1 LSKFKIRREHL
12 AFALIAAFG
21 LGGAI
26 AIHANA
32 SYGITAAKERFR
44 TESHAAAMAALYIAQ
59 GQFTAIYQN
68 LRTISRLPSV
78 KQTDRHA
85 TNINQDGLRTIQEI
99 YNNLASNV
107 AVSEVYVVPRTL
119 NSERIDP
126 VTGAPEAPIISYDDL
141 ITGSGSASGD
151 ASANVVKQFEPEIYE
166 YHQLH
171 RQMLWFA
178 AHTPDI
184 KSTSGFDIPMLSA
197 PQIISCDNTVFNLT
211 HDNADRTSLV
221 FSVPFFGPDG
231 NFVGTISAFVRIKAV
246 RAMLPAKNF
255 ALVNQGYHAVA
266 LSKGGVEIPDA
277 LDFIKHARPDPS
289 LIYSETLTLDAHD
302 PQFAWTLWAGLPD
315 AAFWAR
321 PDVRAVQSF
330 ATGAY
335 SVLTLLLLM
344 SGAAVWFVTRN
355 ARRIAGAAAA
365 LDALAHG
372 DEDAKLEGAERPGPA
387 GELARAFVKF
397 RDALIQK
404 RIIEEGAADSAKRAE
419 AERQRFD
426 AERSEAMAAQKEV
439 VDTLAGA
446 LISFANG
453 DLTFKINQFFE
464 NEFKSLRM
472 DFNQA
477 SAKMEA
483 TMRRVATSTHNVES
497 GAREVQQ
504 AAEDFARRTEQ
515 QAAGLEQTA
524 AALEEITGTVRKTSQ
539 IASGV
544 ADLAAAARTDA
555 DKSASVV
562 RDTVSAMTGIENSS
576 RQIANIISVID
587 EIAFQTN
594 LLALNAGVEAARA
607 GDAGR
612 GFAVVATEVR
622 ALARRSADAAK
633 EIKAIIAASG
643 REVGNGVKLVNETG
657 EALTRIT
664 TQINQLAG
672 RVAEIA
678 AAAREQAQGLN
689 QINSAVNHMDQATQ
703 QNAAMV
709 EQVAAAGGSLTEE
722 AQALSQLLSEFKISE
737 AKLEAPPPRGD
748 FAPADEFEPAEAAD

>member
-1 LSKFKIRREHL
+1 
-12 AFALIAAFG
+12 
-21 LGGAI
+21 
-26 AIHANA
+26 
-32 SYGITAAKERFR
+32 
-44 TESHAAAMAALYIAQ
+44 
-59 GQFTAIYQN
+59 
-68 LRTISRLPSV
+68 V
-78 KQTDRHA
+78 
-85 TNINQDGLRTIQEI
+85 
-99 YNNLASNV
+99 
-107 AVSEVYVVPRTL
+107 
-119 NSERIDP
+119 
-126 VTGAPEAPIISYDDL
+126 
-141 ITGSGSASGD
+141 
-151 ASANVVKQFEPEIYE
+151 
-166 YHQLH
+166 
-171 RQMLWFA
+171 
-178 AHTPDI
+178 
-184 KSTSGFDIPMLSA
+184 
-197 PQIISCDNTVFNLT
+197 
-211 HDNADRTSLV
+211 
-221 FSVPFFGPDG
+221 
-231 NFVGTISAFVRIKAV
+231 
-246 RAMLPAKNF
+246 
-255 ALVNQGYHAVA
+255 
-266 LSKGGVEIPDA
+266 
-277 LDFIKHARPDPS
+277 
-289 LIYSETLTLDAHD
+289 
-302 PQFAWTLWAGLPD
+302 PD

-330 ATGAY
+330 ADGAY
-335 SVLTLLLLM
+335 SVLMLLLLM

-355 ARRIAGAAAA
+355 ARRIAAAAAA

-372 DEDAKLEGAERPGPA
+372 DEDAQLEGAERAGPA

-404 RIIEEGAADSAKRAE
+404 RIVEERAAESAKAAA

-426 AERSEAMAAQKEV
+426 EERAETMTAQKEV
-439 VDTLAGA
+439 VETLAGA

-453 DLTFKINQFFE
+453 DLTFKINQFFAS
-464 NEFKSLRM
+464 EFKTLRM
-472 DFNQA
+472 DFNAA

-483 TMRRVATSTHNVES
+483 TMRRVATSTYNVES

-504 AAEDFARRTEQ
+504 AANDFARRTEQ

-524 AALEEITGTVRKTSQ
+524 AALEQITGTVRKTSQ

-544 ADLAAAARTDA
+544 ADLAAAARGDA
-555 DKSASVV
+555 DNSAAVV
-562 RDTVSAMTGIENSS
+562 RNTVEAMTGIETSS

-594 LLALNAGVEAARA
+594 LLALNAGGEAARA

-664 TQINQLAG
+664 AQINQLAG

-689 QINSAVNHMDQATQ
+689 QINAAVNHMDQATQ

-709 EQVAAAGGSLTEE
+709 EQVAAAGGSLSEE
-722 AQALSQLLSEFKISE
+722 AAILSQLLAEFKLSE
-737 AKLEAPPPRGD
+737 ASAEERSPPPHG
-748 FAPADEFEPAEAAD
+748 AEEDELEPAEAGE